1 MSRNQRGRS
10 QDQRPIEEDVMQGT
24 QRGVFIFP
32 ALALFLGGCA
42 SPQQMLASEEEQAQ
56 LTAVRRGQFEMSC
69 PTARGVV
76 LSANLLQPVLW
87 NGIERAEYTIGV
99 EGCGQK
105 ATYVT
110 VCPLGSPGCVAVS
123 GRNLA
128 Q

>member
-1 MSRNQRGRS
+1 MQRVPSG
-10 QDQRPIEEDVMQGT
+10 
-24 QRGVFIFP
+24 IFVP
-32 ALALFLGGCA
+32 SALALVVGCCA
-42 SPQQMLASEEEQAQ
+42 SEQQMLASEQDQAL